1 MRTRLIALAALFGI
15 ATLIVAP
22 LAGAT
27 PGSTVSSGGSS
38 GGGGGGGGAHAGGGG
53 SGGGGGHGGGG
64 GSFGTAGHFGG
75 GRFVSS
81 GSYRGGGSG
90 GSAARTAYTARGGYV
105 AHGSYSGQRGDIA
118 HGDYRIV
125 GSQSSGLVRTAAP
138 AGGRSGQMVLA
149 VGPRTG
155 SAAKAL
161 RVASAMSRM
170 LPSPRH
176 PAHPKRPPYTGDN
189 YLPSRYENMQYSIP
203 LFCDFNVPVTGNSP
217 RDVMNLGC
225 PGATRSPINKAVGR

>member
-1 MRTRLIALAALFGI
+1 MRTRLIALAALLGI
-15 ATLIVAP
+15 ATLVVAP
-22 LAGAT
+22 LAGAS

-38 GGGGGGGGAHAGGGG
+38 GGGGGGGGAHGGGG
-53 SGGGGGHGGGG
+53 GGGGGGGHGG
-64 GSFGTAGHFGG
+64 SFGAAGHFGG

-81 GSYRGGGSG
+81 GGYRGGVSG
-90 GSAARTAYTARGGYV
+90 GSAARTAYAARGGYV

-125 GSQSSGLVRTAAP
+125 GSQSGGLVRTAAL

-170 LPSPRH
+170 
-176 PAHPKRPPYTGDN
+176 PAHPKRPPYTGEN
-189 YLPSRYENMQYSIP
+189 YLPNYESRQHSFP
-203 LFCDFNVPVTGNSP
+203 LFCDFNVPTRENSP
-217 RDVMNLGC
+217 HDVMDFGC
-225 PGATRSPINKAVGR
+225 PGAIKKAVAR